1 LFKENLMFLHF
12 QGSTVTLSGFAM
24 GEYLPLPRSKGG
36 AFPSLLTL
44 GGCPAAAAKFV
55 QKHQVLLSLKG
66 RGRIEYLRS
75 AVIWRELIEIKH
87 LVPELGCSE
96 LIILFMND
104 AGFACNA

>member
-1 LFKENLMFLHF
+1 LFEENLMFLHF
-12 QGSTVTLSGFAM
+12 QGFTVTLSGFAM

-55 QKHQVLLSLKG
+55 QKHQLLLSLKG
-66 RGRIEYLRS
+66 RGRIEYLRA

-96 LIILFMND
+96 LILLS
-104 AGFACNA
+104 